1 MIALSEDSRSY
12 VFYTILFF
20 KKIKKAVFRFK
31 KLLTNFPKKITM
43 RKSKILTCL
52 FLIFTFFLQAKNI
65 LLTEAIQKGYV
76 EISAEGE
83 GGHTGKCLKLKIKNL
98 QKKKLN
104 IQIPAGLVFNSNDP
118 TQQDLMITE
127 ERMLALEG
135 NKRRVAKMYA
145 ACIQAPNGSPTVG
158 SGFNMSMLAS
168 GHLLQVAQYLAK
180 EKLYKNEAAQYAV
193 WAISNDKRI
202 ENIDDGKLAN
212 FVADLLGKP
221 RPEYVVVH
229 KTTSQPGEPAYRE
242 APSII
247 KGRWKFKTEEDKI
260 MTFGLYTLD
269 GELKHAFFENKK
281 KVKGLHKFSFTFKVF
296 NMPQGEYYIRLIS
309 GGVVIE
315 EKKVRF

>member
-1 MIALSEDSRSY
+1 
-12 VFYTILFF
+12 
-20 KKIKKAVFRFK
+20 
-31 KLLTNFPKKITM
+31 M
-43 RKSKILTCL
+43 RKSKIVFLLFFLT
-52 FLIFTFFLQAKNI
+52 TSFLQAKNI
-65 LLTEAIQKGYV
+65 SLLEAIEKKYV

-98 QKKKLN
+98 RKKKLN
-104 IQIPAGLVFNSNDP
+104 IEIPAGLIFNSNDP
-118 TQQDLMITE
+118 IQQDLMITE
-127 ERMLALEG
+127 ERMLAIEG

-145 ACIQAPNGSPTVG
+145 ACIQAPNGSPTTG

-180 EKLYKNEAAQYAV
+180 EKLYKNDAAQYAV
-193 WAISNDKRI
+193 WAISNDKRV
-202 ENIDDGKLAN
+202 ENIDHGKLAN
-212 FVADLLGKP
+212 YVADLLGKP

-229 KTTSQPGEPAYRE
+229 KTTSRPGEPAYRE

-247 KGRWKFKTEEDKI
+247 KGRWKFKMEEDKI

-281 KVKGLHKFSFTFKVF
+281 KTKGLHKFSFTFKVF

-309 GGVVIE
+309 GDEVVE
-315 EKKVRF
+315 EKKVKF

>member
-1 MIALSEDSRSY
+1 M
-12 VFYTILFF
+12 
-20 KKIKKAVFRFK
+20 
-31 KLLTNFPKKITM
+31 TM
-43 RKSKILTCL
+43 RKSNIVISL
-52 FLIFTFFLQAKNI
+52 FLISTFFLQAKNI
-65 LLTEAIQKGYV
+65 TLTEAVEKGWI
-76 EISAEGE
+76 ELSAEGE

-98 QKKKLN
+98 YKKKLD
-104 IQIPAGLVFNSNDP
+104 IQIPAGLMFNSADP
-118 TQQDLMITE
+118 QQQDLMITQ
-127 ERMLALEG
+127 ERMLAVES
-135 NKRRVAKMYA
+135 NKKRVAKMYA

-180 EKLYKNEAAQYAV
+180 EKLYKNDAAQYAV
-193 WAISNDKRI
+193 WAVSNDKRV
-202 ENIDDGKLAN
+202 ENIDHGKLAN
-212 FVADLLGKP
+212 YVADLLGKP

-229 KTTSQPGEPAYRE
+229 KTTSRPGEPAYRE

-247 KGRWKFKTEEDKI
+247 KGRWKFKTEEEKI

-281 KVKGLHKFSFTFKVF
+281 KIKGLHKFSFTFKVF

-309 GGVVIE
+309 GDEIVE

>member
-1 MIALSEDSRSY
+1 MKKSI
-12 VFYTILFF
+12 ILFT
-20 KKIKKAVFRFK
+20 
-31 KLLTNFPKKITM
+31 LLF
-43 RKSKILTCL
+43 
-52 FLIFTFFLQAKNI
+52 FTTSFLQAKKI
-65 LLTEAIQKGYV
+65 LLTEAIEKGYV

-98 QKKKLN
+98 RKKKVE
-104 IQIPAGLVFNSNDP
+104 IEIPAGLIFNSNDP

-127 ERMLALEG
+127 ERMLAIEG

-145 ACIQAPNGSPTVG
+145 ACIQAPNGSPTSG

-168 GHLLQVAQYLAK
+168 GQLLQVAQYLAK
-180 EKLYKNEAAQYAV
+180 EKLYKNDAAQYAV
-193 WAISNDKRI
+193 WAISNSKRV
-202 ENIDDGKLAN
+202 ENIDHGKLAN
-212 FVADLLGKP
+212 YVADLLGKP

-229 KTTSQPGEPAYRE
+229 KTTSRPGEPAYRE

-269 GELKHAFFENKK
+269 GELKHAFFQNKK
-281 KVKGLHKFSFTFKVF
+281 KIKGLHKFSFTFKVF

-309 GGVVIE
+309 GGEVIE